1 MTTTCWS
8 CGCSTGFLL
17 VHHFL
22 FYTNVHLLS
31 DNVCEVGMP
40 QVTSLGVQVFCG
52 RGPNRE
58 DCKAGYKCNIHPT
71 DRYAVCCRK
80 GTLQQFTI
88 HTPYRAYMHSYSQ
101 NSGQILAA
109 GVCNCLLKT
118 GCQFVLVSANSRH
131 PIM

>member
-1 MTTTCWS
+1 MKALQYMTMSASCSGTVEWDEKRFNMTTTYWA
-8 CGCSTGFLL
+8 CGCGTSFLL

-40 QVTSLGVQVFCG
+40 QVTSLGEQVFCG

-88 HTPYRAYMHSYSQ
+88 H
-101 NSGQILAA
+101 
-109 GVCNCLLKT
+109 
-118 GCQFVLVSANSRH
+118 
-131 PIM
+131 